1 MLKKVEIWT
10 DGACSFNPGPGGWAS
25 ILNYKGIEKII
36 SGGNKETTNNVM
48 ELTAVIEGLKTL
60 KEPCEVTLYSDS
72 SYVVKAIEENWLETW
87 KKNGFK
93 TANKKPVKNQQLW
106 EELDLLLM
114 THSVKFIHVKGHA
127 DNENNNKC
135 DKIAREEA
143 QKFASVPF

>member
-60 KEPCEVTLYSDS
+60 KEACEVTLYSDS

-114 THSVKFIHVKGHA
+114 KHSVRFIYVKGHA

>member
-10 DGACSFNPGPGGWAS
+10 DGACSSNPGPGGWAS
-25 ILNYKGIEKII
+25 ILNYKGIEKVI

-48 ELTAVIEGLKTL
+48 ELTAVIEGLKIL

-72 SYVVKAIEENWLETW
+72 NYVVKAIEENWLVTW

-143 QKFASVPF
+143 QKFVSVPF

>member
-114 THSVKFIHVKGHA
+114 KHSVRFIHVKGHA

>member
-10 DGACSFNPGPGGWAS
+10 DGACSSNPGPGGWAS
-25 ILNYKGIEKII
+25 ILNYKGIEKVI

-48 ELTAVIEGLKTL
+48 ELTAVIEGLKIL

-72 SYVVKAIEENWLETW
+72 NYVVKAIEENWLVTW

-93 TANKKPVKNQQLW
+93 TANKKPVKNQQLL

-143 QKFASVPF
+143 QKFVSVPF

>member
-60 KEPCEVTLYSDS
+60 KEACEVTLYSDS

-93 TANKKPVKNQQLW
+93 TANKKPVKN
-106 EELDLLLM
+106 
-114 THSVKFIHVKGHA
+114 A
-127 DNENNNKC
+127 
-135 DKIAREEA
+135 
-143 QKFASVPF
+143 

>member
-10 DGACSFNPGPGGWAS
+10 DGACSCNPGPGGWAS
-25 ILNYKGIEKII
+25 ILNYKGIEKVI

-48 ELTAVIEGLKTL
+48 ELTAVIEGLKIL

-72 SYVVKAIEENWLETW
+72 NYVVKAIEENWLVTW

-143 QKFASVPF
+143 QKFVSVPF

>member
-10 DGACSFNPGPGGWAS
+10 DGACSSNPGPGGWAS
-25 ILNYKGIEKII
+25 ILNYKGIEKVI

-48 ELTAVIEGLKTL
+48 ELTAVIEGLKIL

-72 SYVVKAIEENWLETW
+72 NYVVKAIEENWLVIW

-143 QKFASVPF
+143 QKFVSVPF